1 MTTFDHKNLSPE
13 TMRIIEKSDAET
25 TPQAIMST
33 PSIKHAWMQ
42 PAIQK
47 AIKKAVKHDADS
59 DETADTIDY
68 FDRVIEPRRPA
79 QLMWRMLANVKSLT
93 SEKFQIRRK
102 EKSHL
107 TKTGRGAGTIW
118 SYGERNEYYT
128 VPLDQEIVGNES
140 VDLNM
145 IEDAGYDIQGDV
157 LQSLSMDYDVYM
169 NQLVIDKI
177 AGWLNTSGN
186 IEARANTIGTVT
198 HRGTKFEK
206 SLNVAKGGSALDI
219 KDILKAEGDLGSRDV
234 QPNAALMNP
243 ITRATIISSALTSS
257 ETFYRDVM
265 MGGLNF
271 QIQNLD
277 GRIDFLVSSQVPTG
291 KIYLYDTERFLQ
303 IGERRNKLVVPEI
316 TPLKSKYTITGRW
329 GWEFAD
335 TGAAAVIA

>member
-1 MTTFDHKNLSPE
+1 MTNFEHKGLSPE
-13 TMRIIEKSDAET
+13 TLRIIEKSDAET

-68 FDRVIEPRRPA
+68 FDRVIEPRRPT

-186 IEARANTIGTVT
+186 IEARAKY
-198 HRGTKFEK
+198 HRYC
-206 SLNVAKGGSALDI
+206 
-219 KDILKAEGDLGSRDV
+219 
-234 QPNAALMNP
+234 NAQRHKVREIAQC
-243 ITRATIISSALTSS
+243 
-257 ETFYRDVM
+257 
-265 MGGLNF
+265 GK
-271 QIQNLD
+271 
-277 GRIDFLVSSQVPTG
+277 GRISTRHQRHPHCRRSSLEAETCNQ
-291 KIYLYDTERFLQ
+291 
-303 IGERRNKLVVPEI
+303 
-316 TPLKSKYTITGRW
+316 TPH
-329 GWEFAD
+329 
-335 TGAAAVIA
+335 